1 MKRNWKTLVVCI
13 LIPLLVGGLSGW
25 LTRGSMAAFEAMV
38 KPPLAPPGWLFP
50 VVWTILFVLMGVAS
64 YLVLTSGGSEE
75 KIASALSVYALQLAV
90 NFFWSILFFTLS
102 LCMTAFLWLIL
113 LWVLVLITTVRFYRL
128 SQTAGY
134 LMIPYVLWV
143 TFAAYLNLAICT
155 LN

>member
-1 MKRNWKTLVVCI
+1 MRRNWKALAVCV

-25 LTRGSMAAFEAMV
+25 LTRGSMGAFEAMV

-50 VVWTILFVLMGVAS
+50 VVWTVLFILMGVAS
-64 YLVLTSGGSEE
+64 YLVLTSGGDEE
-75 KIASALSVYALQLAV
+75 AIVSALSVYALQLGV

-102 LCMTAFLWLIL
+102 LCTLAFFWLLL
-113 LWVLVLITTVRFYRL
+113 LWVLVGITTMRFYRL
-128 SQTAGY
+128 SKTAGY

-143 TFAAYLNLAICT
+143 TFAAYLNLAICI

>member
-1 MKRNWKTLVVCI
+1 MRQNRKTLFVCI
-13 LIPLLVGGLSGW
+13 LIPLLVGGVSGW
-25 LTRGSMAAFEAMV
+25 LSRGSMAAFEAFV

-50 VVWTILFVLMGVAS
+50 VVWTVLFLLMGVAS

-75 KIASALSVYALQLAV
+75 KIMGAISVYALQLGV

-102 LCMTAFLWLIL
+102 LCTLAFFWLLL

-128 SQTAGY
+128 SKTAGY
-134 LMIPYVLWV
+134 LMLPYILWV
-143 TFAAYLNLAICT
+143 TFAAYLNLAICI

>member
-1 MKRNWKTLVVCI
+1 MRRNWKTLVVCI
-13 LIPLLVGGLSGW
+13 LIPLLAGGLSGW
-25 LTRGSMAAFEAMV
+25 LTRGSMGAYGAMV

-50 VVWTILFVLMGVAS
+50 VVWTVLFILMGVAS

-75 KIASALSVYALQLAV
+75 KIMRAICVYALQLAV

-102 LCMTAFLWLIL
+102 LCTAAFLWLIL
-113 LWVLVLITTVRFYRL
+113 LWVLVLVTTVRFCRL
-128 SQTAGY
+128 SKTAGH

-143 TFAAYLNLAICT
+143 TFAAYLNLAICI